1 MDRRSLPSVD
11 QFVAALGPWPLPR
24 TVITDVARSVLERAR
39 SGMLNG
45 SSDLEA
51 EAMTHLSILARTRP
65 RSLLNATGVILHTNL
80 GRALMAEEA
89 AQAAHNAAVSYT
101 NLELDSETGN
111 RGRRGSYLLRLLADL
126 TGAEA
131 ALVVNNNA
139 GALVLTL
146 AAVAAGREVIVS
158 RGELIEI
165 GGAYRLPEIIAAGGA
180 SLVEVGTTNRTRVT
194 DYRSAV
200 TEATAA
206 LLKVHTSN
214 YRIVGFTEQ
223 ASLADLVGLGRESG
237 SATVLDAGS
246 GLLDDRVP
254 WLGGP
259 PPTWLAEEPGVR
271 QAIDDGADLVLF
283 SGDKL
288 FGGPQAGVVVGRSEL
303 IGRLTKHPLARALR
317 VDGSTIAAMTV
328 TADMYADGRGAHI
341 PIWRMASATYTDLE
355 ARAQLVLAEA
365 EITGAVVEQ
374 SFSVIGAGSAPGA
387 SLPSPVIA
395 IESKVDE
402 VFRSLLIG
410 DPPVL
415 ARREAGRLILDL
427 RTVPEEADPSLGR
440 ALAVACRS

>member
-11 QFVAALGPWPLPR
+11 QFVAALGTWPLPR
-24 TVITDVARSVLERAR
+24 AVVTDVARSVLERAR
-39 SGMLNG
+39 SGLLNG
-45 SSDLEA
+45 TGDLQA
-51 EAMTHLSILARTRP
+51 EAMTHLSILARTRL

-80 GRALMAEEA
+80 GRARLADEA
-89 AQAAHNAAVSYT
+89 AKAAHNAAVSYT

-111 RGRRGSYLLRLLADL
+111 RGRRGSYLLGLLADL

-146 AAVAAGREVIVS
+146 AAIATGREVIVS

-165 GGAYRLPEIIAAGGA
+165 GGAYRLPEIVAAGGA
-180 SLVEVGTTNRTRVT
+180 SLVEVGTTNRTRLADYISALT
-194 DYRSAV
+194 DK
-200 TEATAA
+200 TAA

-223 ASLADLVGLGRESG
+223 ADLADLVGLGQERG
-237 SATVLDAGS
+237 ATMVFDAGS
-246 GLLDDRVP
+246 GLLDERVP

-271 QAIDDGADLVLF
+271 QAIDDGAELVLF

-288 FGGPQAGVVVGRSEL
+288 FGGPQAGVIVGRAEL

-317 VDGSTIAAMTV
+317 IDGSTLAALTV
-328 TADMYADGRGAHI
+328 TAEMYADGRGAQI
-341 PIWRMASATYTDLE
+341 PIWRMASASYPELE
-355 ARAQLVLAEA
+355 ARIQQVLTDAG
-365 EITGAVVEQ
+365 ITAAVVEQ
-374 SFSVIGAGSAPGA
+374 SSSVIGAGSAPGA
-387 SLPSPVIA
+387 TLPSPVIV
-395 IESKVDE
+395 IDSKVDGI
-402 VFRSLLIG
+402 FRSLLIG

-427 RTVPEEADPSLGR
+427 RTVPAEADPSLGR
-440 ALAVACRS
+440 ALAIACRS